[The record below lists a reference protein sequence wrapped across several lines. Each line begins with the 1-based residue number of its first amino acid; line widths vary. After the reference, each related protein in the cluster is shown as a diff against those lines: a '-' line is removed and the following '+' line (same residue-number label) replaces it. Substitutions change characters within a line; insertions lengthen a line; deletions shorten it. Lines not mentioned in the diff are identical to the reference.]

1 MSIEQDSYLA
11 RGVDAFI
18 GIITIIVGAWILF
31 DPALIEATLVFSVAI
46 GLIFIGLARIF
57 KSISVKTLTTQS
69 RGMKAISGAAAILLA
84 VIAIGFPTLT
94 VTFLLTLLTFAIM
107 LVGLSRMVV
116 GYSEKG
122 LPSWMRMLYIAGG
135 GVAFLFGFF
144 ASIFSGLGLFT
155 LRLMLSGTFF
165 TLGIVRLVAAAKG
178 EDA

>member
-11 RGVDAFI
+11 RGVDSFI
-18 GIITIIVGAWILF
+18 GIVTIIVGAWILL
-31 DPALIEATLVFSVAI
+31 DPGLIEATLVFSVAI
-46 GLIFIGLARIF
+46 GLIFIGLARVF
-57 KSISVKTLTTQS
+57 KGVSVKTLTTQS
-69 RGMKAISGAAAILLA
+69 RAMKTISGVAAIVLA
-84 VIAIGFPTLT
+84 VLAIVFPALT

-107 LVGLSRMVV
+107 LVGLSRMIV

-155 LRLMLSGTFF
+155 LRLMLSGVFF
-165 TLGIVRLVAAAKG
+165 ILGIIRLVAGIKG
-178 EDA
+178 ESA